1 MSGFVYEVKKIMLWQ
16 RGLFYIAL
24 VLLFGTVW
32 LALSDNPL
40 DIAMEQ
46 YKNEYEWYLEKVK
59 GYCTEESSLYLEQE
73 AERIAKAKERQN
85 SLLENYYDGKISESE
100 YKKGSREI
108 EKILERQN
116 GFEVIYQQYLYICEN
131 AGNRCFLQ
139 TNGWMGLLGKGTL
152 HFILYLGIL
161 LIVTPVF
168 CSEYS
173 CRMGIIRFR
182 VSVTLQTAAR
192 VCRYWRDMYL

>member
-1 MSGFVYEVKKIMLWQ
+1 MSRFMYEVKKIMLCQ

-32 LALSDNPL
+32 LVLSDNPY
-40 DIAMEQ
+40 DSAMEQ
-46 YKNEYEWYLEKVK
+46 YKNEYEWYLEKVN

-85 SLLENYYDGKISESE
+85 SILENYYDGKISESE
-100 YKKGSREI
+100 YKKESQEM

-139 TNGWMGLLGKGTL
+139 TNGWTGLLGKGTL
-152 HFILYLGIL
+152 NFILFLGIL

-168 CSEYS
+168 CSEYI
-173 CRMGIIRFR
+173 C
-182 VSVTLQTAAR
+182 
-192 VCRYWRDMYL
+192 